1 MKKLILGAAM
11 MIGFI
16 SLSTAQQVAT
26 TKPTTKNVTPA
37 TAPAAKS
44 SATTSAA
51 KPPATATAA
60 KPPVTA
66 TPAKTPATATAA
78 KPPATTKAKEPTAA
92 KPTNAQGQVVKKD
105 GTPDKRYNNPPAAT
119 GPVKKDGT
127 PDKRYKE
134 NKKN

>member
-16 SLSTAQQVAT
+16 SLSTAQQIAA
-26 TKPTTKNVTPA
+26 TKPATKPVTPA
-37 TAPAAKS
+37 TKPVAAKS
-44 SATTSAA
+44 TATVTAPKA
-51 KPPATATAA
+51 PATATAA
-60 KPPVTA
+60 KTPATVPVT
-66 TPAKTPATATAA
+66 KPATATA
-78 KPPATTKAKEPTAA
+78 KPTKPIAA
-92 KPTNAQGQVVKKD
+92 KPTNAQGQVLKKD

-134 NKKN
+134 NQKN